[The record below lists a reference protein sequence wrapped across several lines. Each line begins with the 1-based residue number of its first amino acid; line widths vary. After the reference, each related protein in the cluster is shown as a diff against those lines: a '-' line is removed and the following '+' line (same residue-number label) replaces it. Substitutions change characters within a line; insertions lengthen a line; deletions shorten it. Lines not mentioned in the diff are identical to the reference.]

1 MLDGN
6 IFILVILAILA
17 VVIFARSAVVVPQ
30 KSEFIVE
37 RLGKYHSTLAAGFHI
52 LVPFV
57 DRVAYKR
64 SMKEEVLEI
73 PPQVCITRDNVSV
86 SIDGLIY
93 LEVRDAQLS
102 CYGIANYYQAAVQ
115 LSQTALRSAI
125 GKIEL
130 DRTFETREAIN
141 HQVITAV
148 DEAATSWGVK
158 VLRYEIKDINPPQS
172 VMAAMELQVKAERE
186 KRAEIARSEGERQ
199 ARINLAE
206 GQRQQAIN
214 VSEGEK
220 QKRVNEAEGRGS
232 EIEIVAQ
239 ATAEGIRRVAEAL
252 NGAGG
257 MDAARVRLAEKYI
270 AEFGNLAKQN
280 NTLILPANVADVASL
295 VAQALAVVD
304 GVRGGK
310 TFAHTTEQGAQPEVP
325 QGFGG

>member
-6 IFILVILAILA
+6 IIILVVLALLAII
-17 VVIFARSAVVVPQ
+17 VFAKSAVVVPQ

-37 RLGKYHSTLAAGFHI
+37 RLGKYFNTLGAGFHI
-52 LVPFV
+52 LIPFI
-57 DRVAYKR
+57 DRVAYMR

-73 PPQVCITRDNVSV
+73 PPQVCITRDNVAV

-93 LEVRDAQLS
+93 LEVRDSKLS
-102 CYGIANYYQAAVQ
+102 AYGIANYYQAAIQ
-115 LSQTALRSAI
+115 LSQTSLRSAI

-130 DRTFETREAIN
+130 DRTFETRETIN

-148 DEAATSWGVK
+148 DEAATGWGVK
-158 VLRYEIKDINPPQS
+158 VLRYEIKDINPPVS
-172 VMAAMELQVKAERE
+172 IMAAMELQVKAERE

-199 ARINLAE
+199 ARINMAE

-220 QKRVNEAEGRGS
+220 QKRINEAEGRAS

-239 ATAEGIRRVAEAL
+239 ATGEGIRRVAEAL
-252 NGAGG
+252 NGPGG

-270 AEFGNLAKQN
+270 GEFGNLAKQN
-280 NTLILPANVADVASL
+280 NTLILPANVADVSSL

-310 TFAHTTEQGAQPEVP
+310 TFAHTEQGAQPSSP
-325 QGFGG
+325 KGFGG

>member
-1 MLDGN
+1 MDSG
-6 IFILVILAILA
+6 IFILLILAILVI
-17 VVIFARSAVVVPQ
+17 VVFAKTAVVVPQ

-37 RLGKYHSTLAAGFHI
+37 RLGKYHNTLAAGFHI
-52 LVPFV
+52 LIPFI
-57 DRVAYKR
+57 DSIAYKR
-64 SMKEEVLEI
+64 SMKEEVIEI

-102 CYGIANYYQAAVQ
+102 CYGIANYYQAAIQ
-115 LSQTALRSAI
+115 LSQTSLRSAI

-130 DRTFETREAIN
+130 DRTFETRETIN

-148 DEAATSWGVK
+148 DEAATGWGVK
-158 VLRYEIKDINPPQS
+158 VLRYEIKDINPPPGI
-172 VMAAMELQVKAERE
+172 MAAMELQVKAERE

-199 ARINLAE
+199 ARINMAE

-252 NGAGG
+252 NGVGG

-310 TFAHTTEQGAQPEVP
+310 TFAQTEQGAQPQAP
-325 QGFGG
+325 TGFGG